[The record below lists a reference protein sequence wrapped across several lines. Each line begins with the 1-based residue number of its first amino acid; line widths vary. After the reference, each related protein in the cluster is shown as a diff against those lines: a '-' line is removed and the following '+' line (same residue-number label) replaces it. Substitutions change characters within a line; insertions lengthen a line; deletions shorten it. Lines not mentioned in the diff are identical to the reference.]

1 MHPQTSFF
9 TKGEKV
15 EHNGSYIV
23 VNHCYVQYIAP
34 QPAPQTQND
43 NRGAIGADLPI
54 LFVHGGGLTGSI
66 WEVTPD
72 RRPGWGPLAAREPS
86 CRPVFLLDSVDH
98 GRSQRA
104 PDALRDGDVEHRSPM
119 QMWQR
124 FRFGPVS
131 GFPSLQTFEGSQFPI
146 EHLDVLVSMQA
157 ARRWTSDAVE
167 ARGLADAI
175 KEIGPCDIVAHSHGS
190 TLAVM
195 ALDGDEEDVRRLV
208 RKIVLVEPAP
218 PTKLPVHSLP
228 PALVVWG
235 DYAMSHDGWRDT
247 VLRLGAMEAEIW
259 DLPRMGVTG
268 NSHFPM
274 SDKNSDVVG
283 RMILRWLDGS

>member
-1 MHPQTSFF
+1 MRPQTSFF
-9 TKGEKV
+9 TKGKKV
-15 EHNGSYIV
+15 EHNGSYIIV
-23 VNHCYVQYIAP
+23 DHCYVQYIAP
-34 QPAPQTQND
+34 QLGLQTQNE
-43 NRGAIGADLPI
+43 NCGAGSADLPI

-72 RRPGWGPLAAREPS
+72 RRPGWGPLAAREPF

-124 FRFGPVS
+124 FRFGPVG
-131 GFPSLQTFEGSQFPI
+131 GFPSLQTFEDSQFPI

-157 ARRWTSDAVE
+157 ARRRTSDAVE
-167 ARGLADAI
+167 AKGLADAI
-175 KEIGPCDIVAHSHGS
+175 MEIGPCDIVAHSHGA
-190 TLAVM
+190 TIALR
-195 ALDGDEEDVRRLV
+195 ALDGDEEVRRLA

-218 PTKLPVHSLP
+218 PTNLPPHSLP
-228 PALVVWG
+228 PTLVVWG
-235 DYAMSHDGWRDT
+235 DYAMSHDGWRET
-247 VLRLGAMEAEIW
+247 MLRLSAIEAEVW
-259 DLPRMGVTG
+259 DLPSMGVSG

-283 RMILRWLDGS
+283 RMILRWLNGS